1 MINPSANASHP
12 SPKRCVH
19 ALVATG
25 KGFSW
30 LAWFPKVVIY
40 SFFLLFLTQFYYTI
54 FYNNKKLGTFPFPV
68 PKLGAKPSELVVCC
82 RASPSFGQENT
93 VNSLIAQFEAQ
104 FGISMFPVS
113 SPAPM
118 TAESNSGSVNGT
130 HFWGD
135 ETWCISRVIL
145 REFPQ
150 ASALLGLVIF
160 WPPDKELEDFFWKS
174 PKKAY
179 KVLLWLCQA
188 VGFV

>member
-40 SFFLLFLTQFYYTI
+40 SFFCFFSHSFTTPFFTTTKNLEHFLFPSQNLEQNRLNLLFVAGLPLASARKI
-54 FYNNKKLGTFPFPV
+54 
-68 PKLGAKPSELVVCC
+68 PSI
-82 RASPSFGQENT
+82 AS
-93 VNSLIAQFEAQ
+93 SL
-104 FGISMFPVS
+104 SLKMFPVS